1 MGNALVVP
9 KFAATG
15 EAKPN
20 QPFQRHSNKSPS
32 SEGSSFI
39 LAAAFATLSNMER
52 GVSPGNKYPEER
64 VCIPSSD
71 SQSGAIGSFINSFS
85 K

>member
-20 QPFQRHSNKSPS
+20 QPFHKQVNKSS
-32 SEGSSFI
+32 SKEGSTFM
-39 LAAAFATLSNMER
+39 LAAALATLSNMR
-52 GVSPGNKYPEER
+52 LGVSPGRRYPAER

-71 SQSGAIGSFINSFS
+71 NQSGAILSTI
-85 K
+85 